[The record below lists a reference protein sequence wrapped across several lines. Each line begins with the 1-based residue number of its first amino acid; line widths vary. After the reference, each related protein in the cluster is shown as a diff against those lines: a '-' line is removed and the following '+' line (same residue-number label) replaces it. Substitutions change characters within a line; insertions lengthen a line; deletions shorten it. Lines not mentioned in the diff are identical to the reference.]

1 MRAVIYARHNEVEV
15 VDRPV
20 PELGPEEVLLKIGGA
35 GVCHSDITIISMPD
49 GNPWVGGILGHEAAG
64 TVEQV
69 GEKVAGWEP
78 GDRAVVALVLACG
91 NCRECAR
98 GRDNYCEVA
107 YPRDAPA
114 PLSPGIGS
122 PGGMAEYLVVKPHNL
137 VKLDTLDPVDAAP
150 LADAALT
157 PMHAINGCGRAS
169 PETPPSS

>member
-114 PLSPGIGS
+114 PLSRGS
-122 PGGMAEYLVVKPHNL
+122 
-137 VKLDTLDPVDAAP
+137 AAR
-150 LADAALT
+150 AAW
-157 PMHAINGCGRAS
+157 
-169 PETPPSS
+169 PSTSS